1 LVGGNMSE
9 QEKDL
14 IRLNQIWKEI
24 AKLQSQIDILKREE
38 IRIWDKNDGMIE
50 LTPKQQNLID
60 KRNIL

>member
-1 LVGGNMSE
+1 MSE

-50 LTPKQQNLID
+50 LTPKTTEFD
-60 KRNIL
+60 

>member
-1 LVGGNMSE
+1 MSE

-50 LTPKQQNLID
+50 LAPKTTEFD
-60 KRNIL
+60 